1 MRFLFFIRRMMS
13 VVYLMKHPAVPKRL
27 KLLPL
32 LAVAY
37 FLFPRDLLMDFRPFG
52 HLDDLIVITVLLNI
66 FVAKAAPYVDP
77 RKKEKIEA
85 IPVDFEV
92 KERVGADGDSAAGA
106 SAGDEGGSQSAGAPP
121 ETDLRY
127 VEP

>member
-1 MRFLFFIRRMMS
+1 MS

-27 KLLPL
+27 KLLPI

-66 FVAKAAPYVDP
+66 FVAKAAPYIDP

-92 KERVGADGDSAAGA
+92 KERVDADSAAGA
-106 SAGDEGGSQSAGAPP
+106 AAGGEGASADAEAPP
-121 ETDLRY
+121 KTDLRY

>member
-1 MRFLFFIRRMMS
+1 MRLLFFIRRMMS

-27 KLLPL
+27 KVLPI

-37 FLFPRDLLMDFRPFG
+37 FLLPRDLLMDFRPFG

-66 FVAKAAPYVDP
+66 FAAKAAPYVNP
-77 RKKEKIEA
+77 RRKEKPEA

-92 KERVGADGDSAAGA
+92 KERVGADGDSA
-106 SAGDEGGSQSAGAPP
+106 SARSEGGEPPSDAPP